1 MGSGHEE
8 SPHGKGRGVM
18 AGKSSPRM
26 EDYETGSTVTMEAG
40 SAKPALPRLPR
51 EPEARLEAAKAYW
64 QRYLQVSQ
72 ELHGYIAAGEVDEY
86 LELGRQR
93 MIIGDCLIAL
103 ADTGYNRSAEA
114 LAMAEEIR
122 RLDKESEPYARRM
135 IAKGRQRQST
145 ARAYDPYS
153 RSTVGNILN
162 MKQ

>member
-1 MGSGHEE
+1 
-8 SPHGKGRGVM
+8 M
-18 AGKSSPRM
+18 AGEGSSQTGN
-26 EDYETGSTVTMEAG
+26 YGTGSAITMEAG
-40 SAKPALPRLPR
+40 PAKPALPSLPR
-51 EPEARLEAAKAYW
+51 EPEARRSAAKAYW

-72 ELHGYIAAGEVDEY
+72 ELRDYIVAGEVDEY

-103 ADTGYNRSAEA
+103 ADTGYNQSAEA

-122 RLDKESEPYARRM
+122 RLDKESEPYARRV
-135 IAKGRQRQST
+135 IARGRQQQST

-153 RSTVGNILN
+153 LSAVGNILN

>member
-1 MGSGHEE
+1 
-8 SPHGKGRGVM
+8 M
-18 AGKSSPRM
+18 AGANYF
-26 EDYETGSTVTMEAG
+26 DHDDFGTGRAFTPEG
-40 SAKPALPRLPR
+40 WSAAPALPKLPQ
-51 EPEARLEAAKAYW
+51 EPAARLEAARSYW

-72 ELHGYIAAGEVDEY
+72 ELWDYIIAGEVDEF

-103 ADTGYNRSAEA
+103 ADTGYNQSEEA
-114 LAMAEEIR
+114 LAIAAEIR
-122 RLDKESEPYARRM
+122 RLDREGEPYARRE

-153 RSTVGNILN
+153 ISAVGNILN

>member
-1 MGSGHEE
+1 
-8 SPHGKGRGVM
+8 M
-18 AGKSSPRM
+18 AGNSSLKA
-26 EDYETGSTVTMEAG
+26 EDYGAG
-40 SAKPALPRLPR
+40 SVLSPKAGPALPSLPQ

-72 ELHGYIAAGEVDEY
+72 ELRGYIVAGEVDEY

-93 MIIGDCLIAL
+93 MVIGDCLIAL
-103 ADTGYNRSAEA
+103 ADTDYNQSAEA

-122 RLDKESEPYARRM
+122 RLDKESEPYVRRAIAR
-135 IAKGRQRQST
+135 GRQRQST

-153 RSTVGNILN
+153 LSAVGNILN

>member
-1 MGSGHEE
+1 
-8 SPHGKGRGVM
+8 M
-18 AGKSSPRM
+18 ADKSSAQ
-26 EDYETGSTVTMEAG
+26 TVVYGGGNVLASEMGQAR
-40 SAKPALPRLPR
+40 PALPNLPQER
-51 EPEARLEAAKAYW
+51 SARLEAAKAYW

-72 ELHGYIAAGEVDEY
+72 ELYDYIVAGEVDEY

-103 ADTGYNRSAEA
+103 ADTGFNQSAEA
-114 LAMAEEIR
+114 LAMAEEIG
-122 RLDKESEPYARRM
+122 RLDKESEPYARRL

-153 RSTVGNILN
+153 QATVGNILN

>member
-1 MGSGHEE
+1 
-8 SPHGKGRGVM
+8 M
-18 AGKSSPRM
+18 ADRSFPRTG
-26 EDYETGSTVTMEAG
+26 DYGTGSDITVEAG
-40 SAKPALPRLPR
+40 PAKPALPRLPQ

-72 ELHGYIAAGEVDEY
+72 ELHGYIVSGEIDEY

-103 ADTGYNRSAEA
+103 ADTGYNQSAEA

-135 IAKGRQRQST
+135 IAKGRRRQST
-145 ARAYDPYS
+145 ARAYDPYG
-153 RSTVGNILN
+153 RSVVGNILN
-162 MKQ
+162 VKQ